1 MAEDIA
7 PALLDKVQ
15 KAFKQ
20 NLEEAKA
27 TRKDLLERIERRT
40 IGSVTQQASKV
51 GKSLSRAYIEVLTP
65 EVMPDG
71 VMYYNIAEKVMVPTI
86 EEAYKLVS
94 DVADAQQLSVNRML
108 NIGIKPIRPPI
119 EMDRVNGL
127 LNAVSNGLF
136 ADNIHYLNEPIR
148 NIVEHFSDNHFKEN
162 MRFLDNS
169 GVGVVVV
176 RRAESTACE
185 WCHDRAGTYDSYYE
199 AQANEVFARHEGC
212 RCELEIR
219 GRGTSGKMQARGHAF
234 VRA

>member
-7 PALLDKVQ
+7 PALLNKVQ

-51 GKSLSRAYIEVLTP
+51 GKALSRAYIEVLTP

-94 DVADAQQLSVNRML
+94 DVADAHQLSVNRML

-148 NIVEHFSDNHFKEN
+148 NIV
-162 MRFLDNS
+162 
-169 GVGVVVV
+169 VV

-199 AQANEVFARHEGC
+199 AQVNEVFARHEGC